1 MHSDNLKLTVSA
13 GESFKG
19 TVTVTG
25 DKSIS
30 HRALLFGALAD
41 GVTKIH
47 GFLASEDTR
56 ATAGALREMGV
67 EITEGD
73 TVVVKGAGLHGLI
86 APTQNL
92 WVGNSGTTTR
102 LLLGILAGQPFTA
115 YLSGDSSL
123 NKRPMDRVAIPL
135 RQMGANVTGAGE
147 RCTPP
152 IIITGGSLHG
162 IDYFSP
168 VASAQVKSAV
178 LLAGLFATGTTSVTE
193 PAQSRDHTERML
205 RGFGVEVNVD
215 GLCVSVTGGQR
226 LSGGVV
232 HVPGDISSAAFFL
245 VAGAITP
252 GAVVKVCKVGINPTR
267 SGIIDVLQAMGAQM
281 EFENVRN
288 ESGEPVADITVR
300 HSQLNAT
307 RIAGNIIPRLIDEL
321 PVLAAA
327 AAFAQG
333 TTVIADAAELRVKE
347 SDRVVTTAKF
357 LRDMGA
363 DIKEMPDGMIITGG
377 NPLHGAVVNSN
388 GDHRIAMSAAIAAI
402 AAGAANEI
410 NGAETV
416 QTSFPTFTT
425 LIRTLGAVVE
435 EYFQQ

>member
-1 MHSDNLKLTVSA
+1 MTVSA
-13 GESFKG
+13 GSSFNG
-19 TVTVTG
+19 TVTVAG

-56 ATAGALREMGV
+56 VTAGALRSMGV

-73 TVVVKGAGLHGLI
+73 IVTVKGAGLYGLT
-86 APTQNL
+86 APTENL

-115 YLSGDSSL
+115 YLSGDDSL

-135 RQMGANVTGAGE
+135 RRMGAQVTGAGD

-152 IIITGGSLHG
+152 IIITGGNLQA
-162 IDYFSP
+162 IDYTSP

-178 LLAGLFATGTTSVTE
+178 LLAGLFAKGTTSVTE

-205 RGFGVEVNVD
+205 RGFGVDVAVD
-215 GLCVSVTGGQR
+215 GLTVSVTGGQR
-226 LSGGVV
+226 LKGGTVR
-232 HVPGDISSAAFFL
+232 VPGDISSAAFFL
-245 VAGAITP
+245 VAGAIIP
-252 GAVVKVCKVGINPTR
+252 GAMVKVCKVGINPTR
-267 SGIIDVLQAMGAQM
+267 SGIIDVLQAMGADM
-281 EFENVRN
+281 KFENTRD

-300 HSQLNAT
+300 HSQLNGT
-307 RIAGNIIPRLIDEL
+307 RIDGAIIPRLIDEL
-321 PVLAAA
+321 PVLAVAA
-327 AAFAQG
+327 TFANG

-347 SDRVVTTAKF
+347 SDRIVTVAKF

-363 DIKEMPDGMIITGG
+363 DVQEKPDGMVITGG
-377 NPLHGAVVNSN
+377 NELQGTVVNSN
-388 GDHRIAMSAAIAAI
+388 GDHRIAMSAAVAAI
-402 AAGAANEI
+402 AAGVTNEI
-410 NGAETV
+410 TGAETV
-416 QTSFPTFTT
+416 QTSFPNFTD
-425 LIRTLGAVVE
+425 LMRSLGAEIE
-435 EYFQQ
+435 EN